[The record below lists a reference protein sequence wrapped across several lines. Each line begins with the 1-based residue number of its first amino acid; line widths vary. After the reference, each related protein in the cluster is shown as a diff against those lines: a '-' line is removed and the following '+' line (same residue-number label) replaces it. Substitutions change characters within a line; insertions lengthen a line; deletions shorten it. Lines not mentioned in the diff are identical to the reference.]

1 MREGFKRRGVGLDEE
16 LLPQWWPGG
25 GTSAGRALYVGLMDY
40 DLMVQALESHGR
52 TVSSVA

>member
-25 GTSAGRALYVGLMDY
+25 GASAGRALYVGLMDY

-52 TVSSVA
+52 TVSREA